1 MKKKCALAD
10 AQLKS
15 QRKNTTPPTKHELC
29 LFDLLEA
36 NYTGISKLTTSS
48 SYGETCLPTT
58 ISELGAE
65 GFQIARKRRNHTH
78 RHGGT
83 TFFTWYW
90 LPNLLEAQKAIDW
103 INKLRLR
110 RGAAA
115 IPVTLAN
122 DWLANFQPV
131 KSSEVPN
138 D

>member
-1 MKKKCALAD
+1 MNFQPPGVKRN
-10 AQLKS
+10 QLY
-15 QRKNTTPPTKHELC
+15 TAIPTKHELC

-36 NYTGISKLTTSS
+36 NFEGISKLTTMP

-90 LPNLLEAQKAIDW
+90 LPNLFEAQKAIEW

-110 RGAAA
+110 RGAEA
-115 IPVTLAN
+115 IPETLTN